1 MIKDIVNYIK
11 TVKEHSLNYI
21 EYGDA
26 YNILNS
32 KEIPYTASI
41 IELESSMVNGSLL
54 SHSFRIS
61 VFDRLLQD
69 ESNLLDI
76 FDVTRGILNDIIIH
90 IAERYDIDENFT
102 VEYVKDDFADHLAGC
117 YASITINELS
127 NHCSTYENDEVNS

>member
-41 IELESSMVNGSLL
+41 IELENSMVNGSLL
-54 SHSFRIS
+54 SHTFRIS

-90 IAERYDIDENFT
+90 IAERYDTDENFT